1 MVLLIPFAICFW
13 LCGITKPKNS
23 AELIEKLVLSIS
35 LSIIIYSVIFIF
47 NQDKNFILPKIL
59 FYLQA
64 VLSLVGIIKIVRSSR
79 KQLPQLGLTSVVII
93 AILVKIFM
101 LLLIRPI
108 IDPDVTMS
116 YIPFARST
124 FSLGYIPH
132 DDLLT
137 KEPTVNPPI
146 GGWTFF
152 LLSMI
157 LTGNSHTESFR
168 LFPLVYICLL
178 GVLIY
183 TYAKQNLDSSIAKL
197 SLLSLLLLPFID
209 EFLTTQALY
218 PDILSTVL
226 FIFLIWQVTNKNLSR
241 DTAIKIGVVL
251 AASFL
256 LKFQNT
262 FLLPITLSLIILK
275 SNIHRYLKF
284 TLFVLPLALFIY
296 LSVNPT
302 SYFTASFPIP
312 NHKIL
317 IVTSGLLTILALIS
331 SSNSQSI
338 SKSWIRNVFLAV
350 IFSSIGYLWIG
361 RNIPIYGLP
370 FSDQRQTSETVFETE
385 SFLKKIPE
393 LTPVPRG
400 KEFTSLFFL
409 GTFGTLFLIPK
420 VIGMTMCTINKR
432 TRLIILATLFWYFLW
447 IGFMGGQA
455 SDRYLTYSIP
465 LISIAIAV
473 GSTRLAGIFKTNA
486 TLLILAIGM
495 LSLSQSMFLNWNF
508 ASLAFKRP
516 QLRNISETLM
526 GRVDKSE
533 TITKNF
539 KESLINIAIKLNSP
553 ENKFGNHSSLLFISS
568 VTALSIA
575 LVITMRLNKK
585 QKMAP
590 LFFSSIFII
599 PYLLLALTVSGG
611 DLSKYKTNFRRNIY
625 TYWGFENK
633 VLPLLVAIPKPKATV
648 TVFGPTIPISFETGL
663 GYRNI
668 YNGFGMNEF
677 TSILQERDYDLVAR
691 YLQSRNINSFL
702 LFSDPTILN
711 RFRMLKIN
719 YPAFEIFEDS
729 KYFSLEVVPDS
740 ENSWYYYKSKEVS
753 L

>member
-1 MVLLIPFAICFW
+1 
-13 LCGITKPKNS
+13 
-23 AELIEKLVLSIS
+23 
-35 LSIIIYSVIFIF
+35 
-47 NQDKNFILPKIL
+47 
-59 FYLQA
+59 
-64 VLSLVGIIKIVRSSR
+64 
-79 KQLPQLGLTSVVII
+79 
-93 AILVKIFM
+93 
-101 LLLIRPI
+101 
-108 IDPDVTMS
+108 
-116 YIPFARST
+116 
-124 FSLGYIPH
+124 
-132 DDLLT
+132 
-137 KEPTVNPPI
+137 
-146 GGWTFF
+146 
-152 LLSMI
+152 
-157 LTGNSHTESFR
+157 
-168 LFPLVYICLL
+168 
-178 GVLIY
+178 
-183 TYAKQNLDSSIAKL
+183 
-197 SLLSLLLLPFID
+197 
-209 EFLTTQALY
+209 
-218 PDILSTVL
+218 
-226 FIFLIWQVTNKNLSR
+226 
-241 DTAIKIGVVL
+241 
-251 AASFL
+251 
-256 LKFQNT
+256 
-262 FLLPITLSLIILK
+262 
-275 SNIHRYLKF
+275 
-284 TLFVLPLALFIY
+284 
-296 LSVNPT
+296 
-302 SYFTASFPIP
+302 
-312 NHKIL
+312 
-317 IVTSGLLTILALIS
+317 
-331 SSNSQSI
+331 
-338 SKSWIRNVFLAV
+338 
-350 IFSSIGYLWIG
+350 
-361 RNIPIYGLP
+361 
-370 FSDQRQTSETVFETE
+370 
-385 SFLKKIPE
+385 
-393 LTPVPRG
+393 
-400 KEFTSLFFL
+400 
-409 GTFGTLFLIPK
+409 
-420 VIGMTMCTINKR
+420 
-432 TRLIILATLFWYFLW
+432 
-447 IGFMGGQA
+447 
-455 SDRYLTYSIP
+455 
-465 LISIAIAV
+465 
-473 GSTRLAGIFKTNA
+473 
-486 TLLILAIGM
+486 M

-633 VLPLLVAIPKPKATV
+633 VLPLLTAIPKPKATV